1 VVERRIQSYPAAER
15 NKAPIA
21 EALAGVLPAAGTVLE
36 VASGVGQ
43 HAEHLARAYPNLV
56 WQPSECEDELRE
68 AIDARVR
75 AAHLPN
81 LSSAVHFDVL
91 SSTPPLQEAA
101 AMLCV
106 NMIHV
111 APWPATEALFRQAA
125 SMLSVGAPLV
135 LYGPF
140 MRGGTHTAP
149 SNAEF
154 DARLRARNAEWG
166 LRDLDHVAEAA
177 SAHGFRPADLLPMPA
192 NNFTAVFRRAG

>member
-1 VVERRIQSYPAAER
+1 VGEGRIQAYPAAER
-15 NKAPIA
+15 NKGPIA

-43 HAEHLARAYPNLV
+43 HAEHLARAYPSLV
-56 WQPSECEDELRE
+56 WQPSEREEELRE

-81 LSSAVHFDVL
+81 LVSAVHFDVL
-91 SSTPPLQEAA
+91 SPTPPLQQAA

-111 APWPATEALFRQAA
+111 APWPATVALFRQAA
-125 SMLSVGAPLV
+125 SMLVRGAPLV

-140 MRGGTHTAP
+140 MRGGTHTAR

-154 DARLRARNAEWG
+154 DASLRARNAEWG
-166 LRDLDHVAEAA
+166 LRDLDDVAEAA
-177 SAHGFRPADLLPMPA
+177 SAHGLRPADLLPMPA